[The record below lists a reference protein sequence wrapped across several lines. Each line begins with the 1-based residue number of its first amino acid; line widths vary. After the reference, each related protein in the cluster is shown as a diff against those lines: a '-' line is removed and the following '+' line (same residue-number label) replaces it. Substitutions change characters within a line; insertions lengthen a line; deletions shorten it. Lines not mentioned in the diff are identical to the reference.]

1 VFLEEKVVDHQR
13 VDARAVE
20 APHRIARA
28 HHQGLTKKIE
38 DVLTRMRDS
47 LGLTIPLPGLPIQN
61 AVAEVHSDCLAMFGR
76 SAFISRH
83 GYNSHEGESQPMR
96 SVNVA
101 ELKNHLSKYLT
112 FAKSGE
118 EIVIRDR
125 NLPVA
130 KLIPFSPEAAG
141 DEELLLV
148 AAGKLRIPEAPV
160 KVDEL
165 LKIPTGSVDSSTGI
179 QALLNDRQEGL

>member
-1 VFLEEKVVDHQR
+1 
-13 VDARAVE
+13 
-20 APHRIARA
+20 
-28 HHQGLTKKIE
+28 
-38 DVLTRMRDS
+38 
-47 LGLTIPLPGLPIQN
+47 
-61 AVAEVHSDCLAMFGR
+61 
-76 SAFISRH
+76 
-83 GYNSHEGESQPMR
+83 MR

-130 KLIPFSPEAAG
+130 KLIPFRSDAAS

-148 AAGKLRIPEAPV
+148 ASGQMQIPTTSV

-165 LKIPTGSVDSSTGI
+165 LKIPTGSVDSSGGI
-179 QALLNDRQEGL
+179 QALLDDRDEGL